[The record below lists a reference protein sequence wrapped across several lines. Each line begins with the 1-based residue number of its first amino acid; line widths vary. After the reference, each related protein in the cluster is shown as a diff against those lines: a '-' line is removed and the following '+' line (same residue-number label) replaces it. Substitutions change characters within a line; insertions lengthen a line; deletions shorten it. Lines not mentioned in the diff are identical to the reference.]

1 MCVITDSLDYHGDV
15 ESPPTHTPPPP
26 KKSSWLLQVYE
37 KVLFLN
43 SSMTVTQ
50 YTQFVS
56 SLKGPMG
63 NYDIPSMVYMLLC
76 ILTIL
81 YIGRFV

>member
-15 ESPPTHTPPPP
+15 ESPPPHTHHHHHHQ

-37 KVLFLN
+37 KVLLLN

-63 NYDIPSMVYMLLC
+63 NYDIP
-76 ILTIL
+76 
-81 YIGRFV
+81 